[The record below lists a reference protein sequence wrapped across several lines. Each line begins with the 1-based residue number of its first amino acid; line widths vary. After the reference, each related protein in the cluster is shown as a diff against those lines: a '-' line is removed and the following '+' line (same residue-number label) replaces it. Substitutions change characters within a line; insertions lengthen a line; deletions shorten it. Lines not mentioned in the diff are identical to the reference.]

1 MAEAV
6 ITVNGLAK
14 SFASAG
20 FGRHSQETLAVNDVS
35 FSVERGGALA
45 IVGESGSGKT
55 TVARCLVGLEVP
67 TSGSIEVCGE
77 DWASGGDSAGERRRR
92 ARKIQ
97 LVFQDPYQSLDPR
110 QKVGEAL
117 HEALRVHGIS
127 RGSARTD
134 SVGDLLDRVGLSPRW
149 AVSTPAF
156 SPAGSV
162 SGLRS
167 PGPWRPNRK

>member
-1 MAEAV
+1 MPESV
-6 ITVNGLAK
+6 ISVSDLVK
-14 SFASAG
+14 SFPGIGAGRRSADVV
-20 FGRHSQETLAVNDVS
+20 AVDGVS

-77 DWASGGDSAGERRRR
+77 EWIGSRGSLNARRGR

-110 QKVGEAL
+110 QKVGAAL
-117 HEALRVHGIS
+117 EGGALR
-127 RGSARTD
+127 
-134 SVGDLLDRVGLSPRW
+134 
-149 AVSTPAF
+149 
-156 SPAGSV
+156 
-162 SGLRS
+162 
-167 PGPWRPNRK
+167 PWSEREFERH